1 MPINNPSLS
10 GKDPAS
16 QLWELEVTNRLN
28 QLEYDVNNQI
38 VVNNVASNNYD
49 GKRSGEV
56 FSEFENNPGTKGYYL
71 DSNTGSA
78 VFSNAVIRGQSVI
91 GSASIGG
98 DSFSIF
104 PSSSYDDT
112 ANGQVDGDIGAY
124 PQSGPTY
131 VVDQTVTSFKYVTF
145 TLPSNA
151 TNVDYT
157 SGFIDIFS
165 RPTTNP
171 TLNQQSPVLSSSQYT
186 DANMSVTVQAKYFN
200 SGGTQVGSTISDT
213 ISGTNSTWNW
223 ITWEITP
230 PQFQGTRVGV
240 RRASIPYSDL
250 TDLGSIP
257 SGAQTLELHISITV
271 NSSAN
276 WSIVSLNE
284 DGNFSI
290 ENLPIKV
297 GGDLSKPINTE
308 AYISTSELDKFALTV
323 EGGEGL
329 KVGAKVLLDGGTS
342 LVHTTADYNLTDNA
356 RMFVALLT
364 WDDSGTNSWNNVG
377 TATVVFTLP
386 ASGDQSLYN
395 NDSGWAYSL
404 FLNEINSVYGRVGT
418 LFINANDNT
427 GTTSLVFTN
436 VNDYSGVSGHKI
448 KKVWEI
454 MSL

>member
-49 GKRSGEV
+49 GRTSGEV
-56 FSEFENNPGTKGYYL
+56 FSDFENNPGTKGYYL

-78 VFSNAVIRGQSVI
+78 VFSNAIIRGESVI

-98 DSFSIF
+98 GGFSIF
-104 PSSSYDDT
+104 PSSTPDDT
-112 ANGQVDGDIGAY
+112 ANGQVDGDAGGY

-145 TLPSNA
+145 TIPSNA
-151 TNVDYT
+151 TSVDYT
-157 SGFIDIFS
+157 SGYIDIFS

-171 TLNQQSPVLSSSQYT
+171 TLNQQSAVLSASEYT
-186 DANMSVTVQAKYFN
+186 DSNMSVTVQAKYFD

-230 PQFQGTRVGV
+230 PSFQGTRVGV

-257 SGAQTLELHISITV
+257 SGAQTLEIHISITV

-276 WSIVSLNE
+276 WSIVSLNSL
-284 DGNFSI
+284 GLFSI
-290 ENLPIKV
+290 ENFPIKV
-297 GGDLSKPINTE
+297 GGDLAKPTNTE
-308 AYISTSELDKFALTV
+308 AYISTPDLDKFALTV

-329 KVGAKVLLDGGTS
+329 KVGARVLLNNGTS
-342 LVHTTADYNLTDNA
+342 LFHSSADYNLTDHP

-364 WDDSGTNSWNNVG
+364 WDDSGTNNWNSVG
-377 TATVVFTLP
+377 TATVAFTLP
-386 ASGDQSLYN
+386 ASGDQSQYN
-395 NDSGWAYSL
+395 NDSGYSYSL

-418 LFINANDNT
+418 LFINADDNT
-427 GTTSLVFTN
+427 GTTSLIFTGT
-436 VNDYSGVSGHKI
+436 NDYSTVSGHKI

-454 MSL
+454 ISL